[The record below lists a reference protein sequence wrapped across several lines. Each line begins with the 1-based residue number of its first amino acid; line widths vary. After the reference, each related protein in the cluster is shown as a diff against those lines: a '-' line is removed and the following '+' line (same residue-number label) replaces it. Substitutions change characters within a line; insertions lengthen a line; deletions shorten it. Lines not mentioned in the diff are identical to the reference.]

1 MILRVGKILTIACVL
16 ALTASADDTDIPAA
30 GAETTENTD
39 VWAGFEAAVEAARGA
54 MVGAPSEAFS
64 HAETAQS
71 AIPTGVSAAERN
83 RALATAYWLQA
94 EALNRTNASDAA
106 SPVIDDALELLGEDA
121 QTTTLRGDILLTRGR
136 IAQRLGNIQVALE
149 SFREAYEEFRI
160 LGIARQQSS
169 ALQKIADI
177 HSDAQDFEQA
187 IAYYEQSLEVYSEDP
202 QFSYVSNNNIA
213 NALRGLARY
222 DEAAD
227 YYQRALNVV
236 TESGAPGFIRARIL
250 TNLSHMQVLGGN
262 VDAAEQTA
270 DQALGFMDAGQFSG
284 WEPFLW
290 GVKAE
295 IAYSRG
301 DLEVARQLI
310 GRTFEGE
317 NLQTTTMPFRE
328 MHETAYRIYQDN
340 GDYSEAVQHLEAFK
354 RLDDEALSLAAST
367 NSALMAAEFN
377 FANQELRIQQLRG
390 QQLQQEVEI
399 AEARARQRT
408 LLLGSLLAGG
418 VLILGFLTAGYVS
431 VRRSRDAIGR
441 VNDRLNDTNQQLD
454 KANKA
459 KSEFLATTSHEIRTP
474 LNGILGMAQVIL
486 QDQDLSPELRDRLG
500 VVQTAGKSMK
510 AIVDDLLDVAKIE
523 TGEVSVQVGEVQIR
537 ELIEEACLLWKGS
550 AEEKGLDFHLDMT
563 DFPAVVRTDEQ
574 RLRQIFFNLLSNA
587 VKFTETGRVD
597 VVVTCESI
605 DGVSRLN
612 FAVTDTG
619 IGIPASEH
627 ENIFAPFHQVDGAMT
642 RKYAGTGLG
651 LSICKSFTEALDGS
665 ISVRS
670 APGAGA
676 TFTVSVPVER
686 IAGAE
691 PEPDMSDDVGLAPIT
706 SIAEARVLILQP
718 DFMQKMIFEAFF
730 ADETKHSL
738 VVDSAEAFTEALAT
752 GTHHF
757 AVYDAAGEDVP
768 EVEDADRQTCLMVWG
783 EAEKAPKGAV
793 SVADSYEAETVLAAL
808 QRQMDEHSDMFSGDF
823 SQKYES
829 ISG

>member
-16 ALTASADDTDIPAA
+16 AFSASADDSDIPLVGPEIA
-30 GAETTENTD
+30 ENTNAWVD
-39 VWAGFEAAVEAARGA
+39 FEAAVEAARGA
-54 MVGAPSEAFS
+54 MVGAPSDAFN

-71 AIPTGVSAAERN
+71 VIPGGVSVAERN

-94 EALNRTNASDAA
+94 EALNRTNASEAA
-106 SPVIDDALELLGEDA
+106 SPTIENALGLLGEDA

-177 HSDAQDFEQA
+177 HSDAQDYEQA

-213 NALRGLARY
+213 NALRGLGRY

-227 YYQRALNVV
+227 FYQRALNVV

-262 VDAAEQTA
+262 VDAADQIA
-270 DQALGFMDAGQFSG
+270 DQALVFMDAGQFSG

-301 DLEVARQLI
+301 DLDVARQLI
-310 GRTFEGE
+310 GRTFEGQD
-317 NLQTTTMPFRE
+317 LKTTTMPFRE
-328 MHETAYRIYQDN
+328 MHETAYRIYQDS
-340 GDYSEAVQHLEAFK
+340 GEYSLAVRHLEAFK

-418 VLILGFLTAGYVS
+418 VLILGFLTAGYIS

-441 VNDRLNDTNQQLD
+441 VNDRLHDTNQQLD

-474 LNGILGMAQVIL
+474 LNGMLGMAQVIL
-486 QDQDLSPELRDRLG
+486 RDKDLSPELRDRLG

-523 TGEVSVQVGEVQIR
+523 TGEVSVQTGDVQIR
-537 ELIEEACLLWKGS
+537 ELIEEACLLWRGS

-563 DFPAVVRTDEQ
+563 DCPAVVRTDEQ

-587 VKFTETGRVD
+587 LKFTESGRVK
-597 VVVTCESI
+597 VVVTCEDV

-612 FAVTDTG
+612 FSVTDTG

-651 LSICKSFTEALDGS
+651 LSICKSFTEALEGT
-665 ISVRS
+665 ISVHS

-676 TFTVSVPVER
+676 TFAVSVPVEHVV
-686 IAGAE
+686 IAE
-691 PEPDMSDDVGLAPIT
+691 PEADVSGDEGFTPIT
-706 SIAEARVLILQP
+706 SIAEARILILQP

-738 VVDSAEAFTEALAT
+738 VVDSAEAFNEALST
-752 GTHHF
+752 GTYHF
-757 AVYDAAGEDVP
+757 AAYDSAGEDVP
-768 EVEDADRQTCLMVWG
+768 ELPDTDLPTRVLVWG
-783 EAEKAPKGAV
+783 NAENTPKKAIRITDA
-793 SVADSYEAETVLAAL
+793 YEAETVLTAL
-808 QRQMDEHSDMFSGDF
+808 QCQMDEHPDMFSEGS

>member
-64 HAETAQS
+64 HAETAES

-94 EALNRTNASDAA
+94 EALNRTNASEAA
-106 SPVIDDALELLGEDA
+106 SPVIENALELLGEDA

-136 IAQRLGNIQVALE
+136 IAQRLGNIQLALE

-177 HSDAQDFEQA
+177 HSDAQDYEQA

-213 NALRGLARY
+213 NALRGLGRY

-236 TESGAPGFIRARIL
+236 TDSGAPGFIRARIL

-262 VDAAEQTA
+262 VEAAEQTA
-270 DQALGFMDAGQFSG
+270 DQALVFMDAGQFSG

-301 DLEVARQLI
+301 DLDVARQLI

-317 NLQTTTMPFRE
+317 NLTTTTMPFRE
-328 MHETAYRIYQDN
+328 MHETAYRIYQDS
-340 GDYSEAVQHLEAFK
+340 GDYVRAVQHLEAFK

-408 LLLGSLLAGG
+408 LMLGSLLAGG
-418 VLILGFLTAGYVS
+418 VLILGFLTAGYIS

-441 VNDRLNDTNQQLD
+441 VNDRLHDTNQQLD

-486 QDQDLSPELRDRLG
+486 QDKELSPELRDRLG

-523 TGEVSVQVGEVQIR
+523 TGEVSVQIGNVQIR

-563 DFPAVVRTDEQ
+563 DCPAVVRTDEQ

-587 VKFTETGRVD
+587 VKFTETGKVD
-597 VVVTCESI
+597 VVVTCEDV
-605 DGVSRLN
+605 DGTSYLN
-612 FAVTDTG
+612 LKVTDTG
-619 IGIPASEH
+619 IGIPSSEH

-665 ISVRS
+665 IGVRS

-676 TFTVSVPVER
+676 TFTVTVPVER
-686 IAGAE
+686 VAVAE
-691 PEPDMSDDVGLAPIT
+691 PEPDVSGDEGFAPIT
-706 SIAEARVLILQP
+706 SITDARVLILQP

-738 VVDSAEAFTEALAT
+738 VVDTAEAFGEALST
-752 GTHHF
+752 GRYHF
-757 AVYDAAGEDVP
+757 AVYDSEGEDVP
-768 EVEDADRQTCLMVWG
+768 EPCHADLNTCVMVWG
-783 EAEKAPKGAV
+783 GAENLPERSV
-793 SVADSYEAETVLAAL
+793 SVGGAYEAETVLAAM
-808 QRQMDEHSDMFSGDF
+808 QRQMDEHPDMFSGDF
-823 SQKYES
+823 SQKFES